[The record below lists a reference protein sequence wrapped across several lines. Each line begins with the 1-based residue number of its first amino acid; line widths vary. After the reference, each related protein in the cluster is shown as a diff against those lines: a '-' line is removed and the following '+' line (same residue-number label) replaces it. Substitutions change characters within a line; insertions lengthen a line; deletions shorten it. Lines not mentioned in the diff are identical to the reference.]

1 MFISGNWTFASIRGI
16 NPDIKIEQLPLPSS
30 QGRGYIV
37 SGVDVG
43 YTIGA
48 DTQYPEACNAFVN
61 FLVSLPQAEKYCN
74 HDAAIP
80 AIKGVE
86 VKDKTAARM
95 VAKVAAGESFNWP
108 NHFFPAGGAEQLTNQ
123 AATQFYMDIQELGA
137 EQAKAKYIETMDG
150 IMDGSIK

>member
-1 MFISGNWTFASIRGI
+1 
-16 NPDIKIEQLPLPSS
+16 
-30 QGRGYIV
+30 
-37 SGVDVG
+37 
-43 YTIGA
+43 
-48 DTQYPEACNAFVN
+48 
-61 FLVSLPQAEKYCN
+61 
-74 HDAAIP
+74 
-80 AIKGVE
+80 
-86 VKDKTAARM
+86 M